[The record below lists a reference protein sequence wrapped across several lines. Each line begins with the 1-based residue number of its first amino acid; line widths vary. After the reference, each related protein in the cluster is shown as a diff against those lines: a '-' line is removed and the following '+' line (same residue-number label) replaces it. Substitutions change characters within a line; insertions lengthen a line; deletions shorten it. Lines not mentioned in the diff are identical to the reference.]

1 MRAFDPLWLDL
12 SDSVEHEQ
20 DILIFVE
27 RYNASLVAGIKRHPD
42 LQDAMVNTILHAS
55 RGM

>member
-1 MRAFDPLWLDL
+1 MNPLMVAKVGAFDPLWLDL

-27 RYNASLVAGIKRHPD
+27 GYNASLVAGI
-42 LQDAMVNTILHAS
+42 
-55 RGM
+55 